1 LIFSRLKAVGVRV
14 LSCCPMGR
22 RKWIPDDVYDRMPHA
37 GGPGASL
44 WWYRSSERRAG
55 RVIDAYIEQVSR
67 GKSVG
72 KNFKDELLGWLQ
84 ELSEPV
90 KISPRRKRY
99 WTLPAYAR
107 AHGLRVTTFCKR
119 FREMEKIAKRLFPER
134 VPSYREPQPLT
145 DELKRKI
152 GGRYLQLKWRV
163 PDNRLYY
170 AERDFARI
178 RHKITMAKLAEE
190 FPNIEPF
197 RLGQIC
203 RKVRKAERFTRLPK
217 KK

>member
-1 LIFSRLKAVGVRV
+1 
-14 LSCCPMGR
+14 MGR

-44 WWYRSSERRAG
+44 WWYRERRAV
-55 RVIDAYIEQVSR
+55 RVIAAYIEQVSR
-67 GKSVG
+67 GKSLE

-90 KISPRRKRY
+90 KISPRRERY

-107 AHGLRVTTFCKR
+107 SHGLPDKTFCKR
-119 FREMEKIAKRLFPER
+119 FREMEKIAKQLFAKH
-134 VPSYREPQPLT
+134 VPSDRKPQPMT

-163 PDNRLYY
+163 PDTRKVNV
-170 AERDFARI
+170 EQDFARI

-203 RKVRKAERFTRLPK
+203 QKVRKAKRFTRLPK
-217 KK
+217 ISKDGRYRFPRERNV